1 MCGGAPDVAAPPER
15 QDARAP
21 ARSAV
26 GAGPDDAL
34 RRRRGY
40 ASMMSAATASGG
52 ALTPVSTTSTAA
64 KTNLGA

>member
-1 MCGGAPDVAAPPER
+1 MCGGAPDVPAPPER

-21 ARSAV
+21 ARSAT
-26 GAGPDDAL
+26 GAQTDDPM

-40 ASMMSAATASGG
+40 AAMMSAASAAGN
-52 ALTPVSTTSTAA
+52 LTPVSTTSTGA